1 MTEASR
7 IEDQL
12 RRSLEGEAWHG
23 PALMELL
30 KDVAAETAAA
40 PSLAD
45 AHTIW
50 ELVLHVKAWQDSAH
64 RSLRGESGRVSDEEN
79 FPSVADA
86 SETSWRGAVQSMV
99 DSNRELREA
108 VMKLEDEALEQPVPG
123 RDFPLYLLLHGVVQ
137 HNLYHAGQIALL
149 KKGR

>member
-1 MTEASR
+1 MKEASR

-12 RRSLEGEAWHG
+12 RRSLEGEAWR
-23 PALMELL
+23 
-30 KDVAAETAAA
+30 
-40 PSLAD
+40 
-45 AHTIW
+45 
-50 ELVLHVKAWQDSAH
+50 DSAH
-64 RSLRGESGRVSDEEN
+64 RSLEGSSGNVSDEEN
-79 FPSVADA
+79 FPNGTDT
-86 SETSWRGAVQSMV
+86 SEASWRAAVQSMV

-108 VMKLEDEALEQPVPG
+108 IMNLEDKQLEGPVPG